1 MKLLFS
7 LLILLCAFTTH
18 AQFMSAHRLATLQA
32 QAIVGINA
40 DTFMDFHAQ
49 TIGAAYNTNLVQS
62 DVWGN
67 PTGWA
72 VTLATAPHTYT
83 NVIVPNFNFSTPIQT
98 PDGHIA
104 SGTGT
109 NGLLQDLSE
118 GATGIMQQDF
128 TGFSAHVSSVTFW
141 LMFTN
146 ISAPNTSSYDLYNL
160 FENPY
165 SIAEFKSD
173 NSDYGPYGS
182 QIRAYIHTEIAPASY
197 TSGLGTNL
205 WMKGE
210 LLQDY
215 YSGLSY
221 LSLFNATN
229 NALLY
234 SSVAYG
240 TPSVTD
246 VQDLL
251 RVTAGYIHIAPDSG
265 YIYRTPFYLQLD
277 SHVPTNRPPWVPN
290 APSSVL
296 ANQYAVASNMVV
308 SMTDNNFMLNSNL
321 LHYSNS
327 IDGDAVQWIQPQQT
341 SCIVGGLTPGHTY
354 DTRIESYFINGVKSA
369 ASAGPSVTISTPVLA
384 QNFEGTGTPPS
395 FSTAGGSPNYHN
407 TSSPLTGSKDCL
419 LGGGTDDDVAI
430 DIGSMSE
437 VWMVT
442 EFLTPQYPN
451 VGQGIIYIEPSGH
464 QVVVKVISD
473 GTLIIQ
479 QDASTVGS
487 ATASGIPLNTKI
499 WIKFHAK
506 KGTGANAIYDIEWST
521 DGSFA
526 GSGSKFTSYSSG
538 TLTGNFTT
546 AELYC
551 ATSQWPGGTLMH
563 FDDVG
568 FFSANFP

>member
-182 QIRAYIHTEIAPASY
+182 QIRTYIHTEIAPASY
-197 TSGLGTNL
+197 TAGLGTNL

-229 NALLY
+229 SALLY

-251 RVTAGYIHIAPDSG
+251 RVTAGYIHVAPDSG

-290 APSSVL
+290 APSGISAGQTGAGTML
-296 ANQYAVASNMVV
+296 V
-308 SMTDNNFMLNSNL
+308 SMTDNNSMLNSNL

-341 SCIVGGLTPGHTY
+341 SCTVAGLTVHTY
-354 DTRIESYFINGVKSA
+354 DTRIESYFVNGIKSA
-369 ASAGPSVTISTPVLA
+369 AIAGPSVTITNIPNPEFITGTGSTYFFNYLSGYIGYYITVGASDVVVTDLGMFAHNTGVTGWSGYSSMPVSIRKYSDCSVVASATIDISAHDDAYHYSSITPVTL
-384 QNFEGTGTPPS
+384 
-395 FSTAGGSPNYHN
+395 TAGTTYSVVFYNPAGDAWA
-407 TSSPLTGSKDCL
+407 KDCSITHDSSSSVNNDISN
-419 LGGGTDDDVAI
+419 GSCSNTAI
-430 DIGSMSE
+430 G
-437 VWMVT
+437 
-442 EFLTPQYPN
+442 
-451 VGQGIIYIEPSGH
+451 VGADSGCMEP
-464 QVVVKVISD
+464 
-473 GTLIIQ
+473 TFR
-479 QDASTVGS
+479 
-487 ATASGIPLNTKI
+487 
-499 WIKFHAK
+499 FH
-506 KGTGANAIYDIEWST
+506 
-521 DGSFA
+521 
-526 GSGSKFTSYSSG
+526 
-538 TLTGNFTT
+538 L
-546 AELYC
+546 
-551 ATSQWPGGTLMH
+551 
-563 FDDVG
+563 
-568 FFSANFP
+568 